1 MGMGAPASKSEP
13 WLMLAT
19 VMTVPLAV
27 MRMVGRRMSMKMRVM
42 TRMLLGT
49 QLLGGDQFSYRS
61 GRVIGGDGCYGEN
74 DDGDRFQG
82 VPDIVS
88 YCG

>member
-1 MGMGAPASKSEP
+1 MGMGALASKSEP

-49 QLLGGDQFSYRS
+49 QLLGG
-61 GRVIGGDGCYGEN
+61 
-74 DDGDRFQG
+74 G
-82 VPDIVS
+82 VTSFLTGSVA
-88 YCG
+88 